1 MTKYVTTLAFVLF
14 AYNYSLATW
23 SIIIIDPETKE
34 IGIAGASCTYS
45 CYGIG
50 KIIPNVGAIIVQ
62 AMSNSQAREKG
73 IHMILAGAPPEQIIE
88 AMRDSIFDP
97 ERQQY
102 AVITIKYIQEPRIYT
117 GQLTHSING
126 GLTDYGVSVQG
137 NTLASDQELE
147 AIMIAVRAGKEN
159 LLHIAELLMTAL
171 EAGSVAGGDKRCGE
185 QKATSAFLIVAKPT
199 DKKPYLDLLI
209 FGQGKGKQNAVDL
222 LRIKY
227 NKWKSKHGDQ
237 LTTPQLNKSESNKS

>member
-1 MTKYVTTLAFVLF
+1 MIRYVTALAFILL
-14 AYNYSLATW
+14 AHNYSLATW

-50 KIIPNVGAIIVQ
+50 KIVPNVGAIIVQ

-73 IHMILAGAPPEQIIE
+73 MHMILAGAPPEQIIE
-88 AMRDSIFDP
+88 ALRDPIFDP

-102 AVITIKYIQEPRIYT
+102 AVITIKYIYEPQIYT
-117 GQLTHSING
+117 GKLTHGFSG

-147 AIMIAVRAGKEN
+147 AIMAAVRMGKKN
-159 LLHIAELLMTAL
+159 RLHISELLLTAL
-171 EAGSVAGGDKRCGE
+171 EAGSTAGGDKRCGE
-185 QKATSAFLIVAKPT
+185 QKSTSAFLIVAKPD
-199 DKKPYLDLLI
+199 DKRPYLDLLI

-222 LRIKY
+222 LRVKY
-227 NKWKSKHGDQ
+227 EKWKRKHSDQ
-237 LTTPQLNKSESNKS
+237 LTIHQLNKSERNKS

>member
-1 MTKYVTTLAFVLF
+1 MMGKYVISVAIVLF
-14 AYNYSLATW
+14 TYTHVFATW
-23 SIIIIDPETKE
+23 SIIIIDPKTNT

-50 KIIPNVGAIIVQ
+50 KIIPNVGVIIVQ
-62 AMSNSQAREKG
+62 AMSNSHAREKG
-73 IHMILAGAPPEQIIE
+73 VKMILAEATPEQIIQ

-102 AVITIKYIQEPRIYT
+102 AVITIKHIDQAQVYT
-117 GQLTHSING
+117 GNLTNTFNG

-137 NTLASDQELE
+137 NTLTNDTVLK
-147 AIMIAVRAGKEN
+147 AIMAAVKKEKMNLSNISEILIA
-159 LLHIAELLMTAL
+159 AL
-171 EAGSVAGGDKRCGE
+171 EAGSVAGGDRRCGE
-185 QKATSAFLIVAKPT
+185 QRASSAFIIVARPN

-227 NKWKSKHGDQ
+227 ERWKRKHGEFKQ
-237 LTTPQLNKSESNKS
+237 

>member
-1 MTKYVTTLAFVLF
+1 MIKYVATFAFILF
-14 AYNYSLATW
+14 AYTYSLATW

-88 AMRDSIFDP
+88 ALRDSIFDP

-102 AVITIKYIQEPRIYT
+102 AVITIKYMHEPRIYT
-117 GQLTHSING
+117 GQLTHTFNG

-147 AIMIAVRAGKEN
+147 AIMTAVRMGKKN
-159 LLHIAELLMTAL
+159 LLHITELLLTAL
-171 EAGSVAGGDKRCGE
+171 EAGSAAGGDKRCGE
-185 QKATSAFLIVAKPT
+185 QRATTAFLIVAKPN
-199 DKKPYLDLLI
+199 DKKPYVDLLI

-227 NKWKSKHGDQ
+227 EKWKRKHGDQ
-237 LTTPQLNKSESNKS
+237 LTTHQLNKSERNKS